1 MEFDGG
7 MIWTRQA
14 SAAQA
19 AGWHPET
26 STILLHQDIGREFG
40 RPENR
45 VRGLIDGKILRIPG
59 NRVKAN
65 QRSATPLTDCSDD
78 PIDFVGER
86 KTNGASGENHSG
98 SLGMLIGH
106 RH

>member
-1 MEFDGG
+1 VNVVTDLFPLITVNLVLTALDVAADQITKKTMEFDGG

-45 VRGLIDGKILRIPG
+45 VRGLIDGKILRDSIEKPWVSEIP
-59 NRVKAN
+59 A
-65 QRSATPLTDCSDD
+65 
-78 PIDFVGER
+78 ER
-86 KTNGASGENHSG
+86 
-98 SLGMLIGH
+98 
-106 RH
+106 